1 MPRRMHQ
8 GHEHLPGGGSAL
20 AHVVLDY
27 GVLATESVL
36 LFKALEYPL
45 GGVLLLL
52 GFVLVRLEDL
62 VDNGG
67 VGV

>member
-1 MPRRMHQ
+1 MPWRMHQ
-8 GHEHLPGGGSAL
+8 GYEHLPGGELVL

-45 GGVLLLL
+45 GGVTLLL
-52 GFVLVRLEDL
+52 GSSVVRLEDL
-62 VDNGG
+62 SMTG
-67 VGV
+67 V

>member
-1 MPRRMHQ
+1 MTWRMHQ
-8 GHEHLPGGGSAL
+8 GYEHLPGRSSTL

-45 GGVLLLL
+45 GGVPLLL
-52 GFVLVRLEDL
+52 GSVLVRQEDL

-67 VGV
+67 IGV